1 MDLEG
6 HRHVFHQYTI
16 RVPDGRRDAVL
27 EGVRERGVGTGVYY
41 PVPVHKQRV
50 YVEQGYEGTFPE
62 AERAAAEVLSL
73 PVHPALS
80 SADLETIVTAMNNLL
95 VEK

>member
-1 MDLEG
+1 
-6 HRHVFHQYTI
+6 
-16 RVPDGRRDAVL
+16 
-27 EGVRERGVGTGVYY
+27 
-41 PVPVHKQRV
+41 VPVHKQRV
-50 YVEQGYEGTFPE
+50 YAEQGYEGTFPE